1 MRSGRV
7 AAALKARGHIVK
19 SLMRSV
25 LGRWLRP
32 STKGARGPIDG
43 FMDSL
48 VQTFENCRNGLSDE
62 AIATG
67 PDAVA
72 AYFTAIYRKET
83 PRLREA
89 VHQHVPLESAD
100 SLWSEIDGLVGTV
113 VVPGYSRL
121 ATKFTPRE
129 RNDFYFADRLHGLER
144 MLWGAA
150 GILIGV
156 FVIWAPFIPVWSK
169 EWILPFMIAGLL
181 FPELRRYLALRD
193 YEARLNLLVERADRE
208 VARLDYA
215 YLLSPGHALARK
227 GDHVPPRESPVILET
242 PTARRS
248 RSKGN

>member
-1 MRSGRV
+1 
-7 AAALKARGHIVK
+7 
-19 SLMRSV
+19 MRSV
-25 LGRWLRP
+25 AGRWLRP
-32 STKGARGPIDG
+32 SAKGARGPIDG

-62 AIATG
+62 AVTMG

-72 AYFTAIYRKET
+72 AYFNAIYQKET

-89 VHQHVPLESAD
+89 VRQHVPLESAD

-129 RNDFYFADRLHGLER
+129 RNDFYIADRLHGLER

-150 GILIGV
+150 GILIGG
-156 FVIWAPFIPVWSK
+156 FVIWAPFIPIWSK

-215 YLLSPGHALARK
+215 YLLSPGHAQAHE
-227 GDHVPPRESPVILET
+227 GDHVRPRENPENIKSS
-242 PTARRS
+242 TAPRG